1 MIRVPGKNSE
11 SLRDPTFGH
20 KVMDVDLIK
29 KIPVPSNLTHR
40 VGRFSIKDALLR
52 SDPDAFL
59 ILSAQIIVVRCEYMF
74 RNDGFEYIALSP
86 LFDEVEP
93 GSMAP
98 DYRIEINLDTREV
111 KVFRGSQFQ
120 DCGEAKITCN
130 KRFIDL

>member
-1 MIRVPGKNSE
+1 M
-11 SLRDPTFGH
+11 
-20 KVMDVDLIK
+20 DLIK
-29 KIPVPSNLTHR
+29 KFPIPSNLLRR
-40 VGRFSIKDALLR
+40 VGRFSIRSATLK

-59 ILSAQIIVVRCEYMF
+59 MLSENIIVIRCEHIF
-74 RNDGFEYIALSP
+74 HSESFEYIALSP
-86 LFDEVEP
+86 LFDEIEP